1 MYVWT
6 ERTRE
11 KLIYCFLKGNTVLIF
26 VFYSFIVRVPYRY
39 LILTILRNFMF
50 ITKRQKEIYQYLK
63 DHIRDKGYAPSI
75 AEIGKQFKLSSP
87 ATVHKHLVHLESKG
101 LILKHQHLSRA
112 IEIVDERSIDVSPRE
127 YTVLG
132 HIVAGKPIEVLE
144 NREVMSFLPDPG
156 NTNVFV
162 LRVKGNSMIE
172 DHIKDGDYVIVEK
185 RDSANNGE
193 TVVAL
198 LENER
203 ATLKRF
209 YKEAD
214 GVRLQPANPNMSPI
228 FLRQGDFKI
237 QGVVIGV
244 MRKF

>member
-1 MYVWT
+1 MFL
-6 ERTRE
+6 TR
-11 KLIYCFLKGNTVLIF
+11 
-26 VFYSFIVRVPYRY
+26 
-39 LILTILRNFMF
+39 
-50 ITKRQKEIYQYLK
+50 RQREVYQYLK
-63 DHIRDKGYAPSI
+63 EHIQNKGYAPSI
-75 AEIGKQFKLSSP
+75 AEIGKQFKLSSS

-101 LILKHQHLSRA
+101 LIRKYQNLSRA
-112 IEIVDERSIDVSPRE
+112 IEIVDEKSTENSSRE

-144 NREVMSFLPDPG
+144 NHEVMSFLPDPDDKS
-156 NTNVFV
+156 VFV

-185 RDSANNGE
+185 RDLANNGE

-198 LENER
+198 LGNDR
-203 ATLKRF
+203 ATLKKF
-209 YKEAD
+209 YKEED
-214 GVRLQPANPNMSPI
+214 GVRLQPANPDMSPI
-228 FLRQGDFKI
+228 FLKEGDFKI